1 MKNIGLINL
10 FLLFSLES
18 ACAENNSAILPVN
31 YPVSSKIE
39 SIPLPPVGKRWIL
52 DEKFSDEFEGTKLDD
67 SKWLD
72 CHPNWIGREPGL
84 FEPSQVSLKDGM
96 LLLKGEKMDK
106 EKVVHA
112 YGQDRVFNISC
123 AAVVSKT
130 QEAHYG
136 YYECRFKANK
146 TTLSTTF
153 WLSSRGGEGNFSTEG
168 RQPEGAAKGKFS
180 QELDICECIG
190 RAGDFNGK
198 FFSLGMN
205 ANIHYWF
212 TPEGGSEKQDI
223 RAKETRLLRSDGK
236 TPSEG
241 FNIYGC
247 WWKDENTA
255 TFYLNNEQSN
265 TVSFAN
271 RKTGEPFCL
280 TEPMGLNMVVETYPQ
295 PWIALPT
302 DEELSDPDKNTS
314 YYDWVRSYIL
324 TDINKPDARNGNS
337 TVFKEHLQFIEK
349 PEILSCAEN
358 GKVRFQLAYTAGM
371 DCEISI
377 LIYNAQNNLMAF
389 EVFPVYSGYGN
400 TFYSFPA
407 QLTAGEL
414 YHAVAYIRP
423 LGASGNENAFEGDSF
438 AFKCR

>member
-1 MKNIGLINL
+1 
-10 FLLFSLES
+10 
-18 ACAENNSAILPVN
+18 
-31 YPVSSKIE
+31 
-39 SIPLPPVGKRWIL
+39 
-52 DEKFSDEFEGTKLDD
+52 
-67 SKWLD
+67 
-72 CHPNWIGREPGL
+72 
-84 FEPSQVSLKDGM
+84 
-96 LLLKGEKMDK
+96 MDK
-106 EKVVHA
+106 EKVIHA